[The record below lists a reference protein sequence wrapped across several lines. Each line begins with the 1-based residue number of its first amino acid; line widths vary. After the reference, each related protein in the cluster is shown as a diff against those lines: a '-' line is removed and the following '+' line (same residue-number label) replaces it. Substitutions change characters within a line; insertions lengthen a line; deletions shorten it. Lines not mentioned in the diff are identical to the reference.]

1 MDPSCCP
8 ILVND
13 RAGALHNTPT
23 PQQIQ
28 ELAQEVGLNAEVIP
42 TKSAEHM
49 RQTLRR
55 LVREGYPKATVV
67 GGDGTVALAV
77 QELAHSETALGI
89 VPQGTFNNFA
99 MALRLPADLPS
110 ALRVLKDGV
119 VRSIDLGKVRD
130 RYFTEAAGV
139 GLFADAL
146 ALYGPDASK
155 SLIRVIR
162 TIAHLLFSY
171 RAYGIRLIADG
182 KPIVERAVLCTV
194 ANTYRTGSA
203 VPIAPEA
210 KVTDGKLYVVI
221 IGDLKRRELVPYFRA
236 VLATRHLNLPKVTS
250 LRAKEIRI
258 ETRRPMRV
266 HCDDQIVGTTP
277 VTILAEPKALKVL
290 VERL

>member
-1 MDPSCCP
+1 M
-8 ILVND
+8 V
-13 RAGALHNTPT
+13 
-23 PQQIQ
+23 
-28 ELAQEVGLNAEVIP
+28 
-42 TKSAEHM
+42 
-49 RQTLRR
+49 
-55 LVREGYPKATVV
+55 
-67 GGDGTVALAV
+67 
-77 QELAHSETALGI
+77 HSQTALGI

-99 MALRLPADLPS
+99 MALHLPTDLPS

-119 VRSIDLGKVRD
+119 VRPIDLGRIGN

-146 ALYGPDASK
+146 TIYGSSTSK
-155 SLIRVIR
+155 SLIRAIR
-162 TIAHLLFSY
+162 TLGHLFFSY
-171 RAYGIRLIADG
+171 RAYGVRLIADG
-182 KPIVERAVLCTV
+182 QPVVERAVMCAV

-210 KVTDGKLYVVI
+210 KVTDGQLDAVI
-221 IGDLKRRELVPYFRA
+221 VGDLKRRELVPYFRA
-236 VLATRHLNLPKVTS
+236 VLARRHLSLPKVTS

-258 ETRRPMRV
+258 ETRRPMHV